1 MANRWGAPERQG
13 PTPYSAED
21 DDGRRGEAALPPS
34 AVDSWRT
41 WLLTGKSGVV
51 SDRRRVRGSHRG
63 LKQMLVDGTGTD
75 LPQTWKHF
83 SGAMV
88 RLAINDGLNTL
99 PADQTHVVWL
109 AYFGGL
115 SNSQI
120 AQRLGLTAGGVQR
133 RLKLAFEQL
142 GEYVEHGRTAGRRAI
157 YAIAGWLSLRRLVE
171 SHSTLLQAVAAA
183 GATAVVVAGAAGSTP
198 VSATP
203 ATPAA
208 VAPRVVASPLPSPVP
223 SPIPSPVTASAPAA
237 LPDPTITTS
246 SAPDQVTGAVGA
258 TQGTVTAVVAKVK
271 PVVPPLPSAPPLPS
285 PPPLP

>member
-1 MANRWGAPERQG
+1 MANRWGAPEGLG
-13 PTPYSAED
+13 PTPYSTED
-21 DDGRRGEAALPPS
+21 DDGPRGQGALPPA

-51 SDRRRVRGSHRG
+51 TDRRRVRGSHRG

-99 PADQTHVVWL
+99 PTDQTHVVWL

-120 AQRLGLTAGGVQR
+120 AQRLGLSLAGVER

-142 GEYVEHGRTAGRRAI
+142 SEYVEHGRVAGRRAM

-171 SHSTLLQAVAAA
+171 SHPTLVQAVAAA
-183 GATAVVVAGAAGSTP
+183 GTTAVVVAAASGSTQ
-198 VSATP
+198 VFATH

-208 VAPRVVASPLPSPVP
+208 VAPRVVASP
-223 SPIPSPVTASAPAA
+223 IPSPVTGSPPSTGPV
-237 LPDPTITTS
+237 LVTTS
-246 SAPDQVTGAVGA
+246 SAPDQVTG
-258 TQGTVTAVVAKVK
+258 TVTATQASVKTVVTKAKS
-271 PVVPPLPSAPPLPS
+271 VVPPLPS

>member
-1 MANRWGAPERQG
+1 MANRWGAPQGPG
-13 PTPYSAED
+13 PTPYGTED
-21 DDGRRGEAALPPS
+21 DDGPRQEGPLPPA

-99 PADQTHVVWL
+99 PTDQTHVVWL

-120 AQRLGLTAGGVQR
+120 AERLGLSLAGVER

-142 GEYVEHGRTAGRRAI
+142 SEYVEHGRIAGRRAM

-171 SHSTLLQAVAAA
+171 SHPTLVQAVAAA
-183 GATAVVVAGAAGSTP
+183 GTTAVVVAAAAGSTP
-198 VSATP
+198 VSATH

-208 VAPRVVASPLPSPVP
+208 VAPRVAA
-223 SPIPSPVTASAPAA
+223 SPIPSPVTGSPPATPA
-237 LPDPTITTS
+237 NTS
-246 SAPDQVTGAVGA
+246 STPSQVTGTVAAG
-258 TQGTVTAVVAKVK
+258 QGSVTAVVTNAKS
-271 PVVPPLPSAPPLPS
+271 VVPPLPSVPPVPS